1 MDDERLKEGRSLGT
15 DYFDELLER
24 IREIRASEK
33 RFYQKI
39 RDLYALAI
47 DYDAATSE
55 TKEFSQVVHNK
66 LHWAITKRT
75 AAEIIADQASASRPN
90 MGLTTWKGAKVR
102 KADVIPYVD
111 DAGFEAS
118 VVRAVTS
125 SIALRDYQKNIVDV
139 VKSSECIVFV
149 DTNVLAWSSRLND
162 VALRELMHWLDT
174 IAKDS
179 RLVVP
184 AWADPAAM

>member
-55 TKEFSQVVHNK
+55 TKEFFQVVHNK

-75 AAEIIADQASASRPN
+75 AAESSRI
-90 MGLTTWKGAKVR
+90 KR
-102 KADVIPYVD
+102 
-111 DAGFEAS
+111 
-118 VVRAVTS
+118 
-125 SIALRDYQKNIVDV
+125 ALRDP
-139 VKSSECIVFV
+139 
-149 DTNVLAWSSRLND
+149 TWG
-162 VALRELMHWLDT
+162 
-174 IAKDS
+174 
-179 RLVVP
+179 
-184 AWADPAAM
+184 